1 MTIPIS
7 ILMFIFG
14 AIIGSFLNVC
24 IIRIPKQESIVTGG
38 SHCTSC
44 QAPVKPYDNIPILSY
59 LILRGKCRQCKASF
73 SPRYALIEALTGGI
87 YVINYLSL
95 GLTSALVVN
104 LIFSSILIIIA
115 FIDLDTMIIN
125 DRFQIII
132 LALSIIWHIINQS
145 SPINQISGA
154 LIVSIPLFI
163 IAIVTGGIGGGDVK
177 LMFVAGLYLGF
188 SNTLVAFFIAAITG
202 GIYALY
208 LLGANKA
215 GRKSEIPFGPFL
227 CLGLL
232 MSSLYGQQL
241 FDWYLSLM

>member
-44 QAPVKPYDNIPILSY
+44 QASIKPYDNIPIISY
-59 LILRGKCRQCKASF
+59 LVLRGKCRQCKASF

-87 YVINYLSL
+87 HVINYLSL
-95 GLTSALVVN
+95 GLTTALVVN

-132 LALSIIWHIINQS
+132 LALSIIWHVINQS

-188 SNTLVAFFIAAITG
+188 SNTLVAFFIASITG